1 MTNEYVYIYSL
12 ICSCIGLLCLFI
24 WVKKSTNVNSS
35 TISFITWLLASV
47 FVAGAE
53 PVLFM
58 LTGDISL
65 DRYVW
70 YCSFAAINLLSVF
83 IITKL
88 HRIEGIKLNRD
99 SAVICLALIVLA
111 AIQVARLVDKEIIET
126 FLMNE
131 FYKTSISTLNIL
143 TWSYI
148 VVMTYT
154 RKSIER
160 NNRGNS

>member
-1 MTNEYVYIYSL
+1 MWNEYIYLYSL
-12 ICSCIGLLCLFI
+12 ICSCVGLLCLFI
-24 WVKKSTNVNSS
+24 WVNKNSKVNSS
-35 TISFITWLLASV
+35 AIGFIVWVCASIFTVGVEPLL
-47 FVAGAE
+47 FK
-53 PVLFM
+53 

-70 YCSFAAINLLSVF
+70 FCSFAAINLLSVF

-148 VVMTYT
+148 VVMTYA